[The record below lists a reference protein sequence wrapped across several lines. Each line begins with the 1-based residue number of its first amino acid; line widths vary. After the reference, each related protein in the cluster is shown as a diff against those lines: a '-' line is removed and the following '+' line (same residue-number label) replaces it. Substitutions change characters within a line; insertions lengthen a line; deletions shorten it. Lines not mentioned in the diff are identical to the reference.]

1 MTELQLL
8 AQKKYSQLAQG
19 NGSDNRMLKLY
30 NIHNLLNK
38 ESLTEQD
45 VDQLQHFVTA
55 TRAELDRTAYV
66 ANTVISP
73 MSWGHVTQVLKRK
86 ER

>member
-1 MTELQLL
+1 MTELQEL
-8 AQKKYSQLAQG
+8 AQQKYNKIVMG
-19 NGSDNRMLKLY
+19 NGAETRILKLY
-30 NIHNLLNK
+30 NIHNLLAK

-45 VDQLQHFVTA
+45 VDQLQHFVGA
-55 TRAELDRTAYV
+55 TRAELERTAYV

>member
-8 AQKKYSQLAQG
+8 AQKKYNQIAQG
-19 NGSDNRMLKLY
+19 NGSENRMLKLY
-30 NIHNLLNK
+30 NIHTLLSK

-45 VDQLQHFVTA
+45 VDQLQHFVMA
-55 TRAELDRTAYV
+55 TRTELDRTAYV

-73 MSWGHVTQVLKRK
+73 MSWGHVTQVIKRK
-86 ER
+86 E